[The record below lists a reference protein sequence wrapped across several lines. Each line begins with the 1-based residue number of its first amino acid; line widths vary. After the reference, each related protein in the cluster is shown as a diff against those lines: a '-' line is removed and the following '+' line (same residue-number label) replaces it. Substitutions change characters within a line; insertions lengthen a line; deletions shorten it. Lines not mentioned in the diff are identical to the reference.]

1 MSPEEGL
8 GFLGT
13 SQMLPIYQLLF
24 VGNFLIYVILAPL
37 ARWCSTHWA
46 EDRRTASDPRPR

>member
-46 EDRRTASDPRPR
+46 EDRRTASDPRLR